1 MRPRIARAFPRAM
14 AFVEE
19 AARAGE
25 RGEVVSTWLGRSSPP
40 GIQAGFDET
49 RTDAE
54 VRRSRND
61 RAAWG
66 RFTRNFVVQGTAA
79 EWALCWMGSLRRRLW
94 ELGGGDG
101 AAESLT
107 GRPHLAFFL
116 HDELMVHT
124 PAEHA
129 DAVAQALVDSAAE
142 AGRLLFGA
150 APVEFAVSVAI
161 AHSYADAK

>member
-1 MRPRIARAFPRAM
+1 M

-40 GIQAGFDET
+40 GIQSGLAVGYDET

-54 VRRSRND
+54 ARRSRND

-94 ELGGGDG
+94 ELGGGDDAP
-101 AAESLT
+101 AALLD
-107 GRPHLAFFL
+107 RPHLAFFL

-129 DAVAQALVDSAAE
+129 DAVARALDESAAE

-161 AHSYADAK
+161 ADSYADAK